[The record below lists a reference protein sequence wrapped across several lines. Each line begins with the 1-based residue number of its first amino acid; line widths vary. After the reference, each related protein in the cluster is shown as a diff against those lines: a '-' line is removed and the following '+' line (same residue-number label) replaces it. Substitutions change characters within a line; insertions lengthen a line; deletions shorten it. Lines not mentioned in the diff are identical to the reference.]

1 MTTQK
6 LAFDGGTPVRESPM
20 PARIGF
26 GPEEEKELT
35 ERTAHYR
42 NLDSDPPYIGLC
54 NKLFSEAFAEYQG
67 GGFHCRLVLE
77 RVHYV
82 YRSHLWGFLKDQR

>member
-26 GPEEEKELT
+26 GPEEEKELM
-35 ERTAHYR
+35 ECIAH
-42 NLDSDPPYIGLC
+42 
-54 NKLFSEAFAEYQG
+54 F
-67 GGFHCRLVLE
+67 
-77 RVHYV
+77 
-82 YRSHLWGFLKDQR
+82 WGFQKDQLCLLRL